1 MKQVQ
6 PFDLGF
12 LRVAAASPQ
21 LRVADVE
28 FNCTQ
33 IAALMRR
40 AVAEKIQVLVFPEL
54 ALCGYTCADLFFQQ
68 LLLEQVEL
76 ALLRLAEISAES
88 DMVVLVGAPLG
99 QGGKL
104 FNCAVVLRNGSI
116 LGVVPKTVLPNTREL
131 SEGRW
136 FSSAYARTSATI
148 GIGEVEVPFG
158 EDLLFQH
165 PEKSECCLGVEICE
179 DAWIASPGSGTMA
192 QAGATLIC
200 NLSASPEILGK
211 ANYRRQLVETQSAR
225 CLAAYVYAAAGAG
238 ESSTDMVFAG
248 HCLIAENGTLLTQS
262 ERFGFADK
270 LISADIDLQRLT
282 LERRA
287 LNSFAASPLQG
298 EFRRVPCSPGTW
310 AGAELQRPVARNPF
324 VPADRA
330 QRADH
335 CAEVFA
341 LQTTAL
347 AQRLRHTGSRCGVIG
362 VSGGLDSTLALLV
375 LVRAFELLGLERSG
389 IIGISMPGFGTSART
404 RNNAEKLI
412 DYLGVRKQ
420 VIRIDAAVRQHFSDI
435 GHDENVHDI
444 TYENAQA
451 RERTQILMDIANQ
464 QGGLVIGTGDLSELA
479 LGWCTYNADHMS
491 MYSVNCG
498 VPKTLVRYMVEW
510 CAQGLFAGP
519 AQEVLADICA
529 TPISPE
535 LLPPAADGAIQQLT
549 EAQVGPYELH
559 DFFLFQVVRNQ
570 FAPRKI
576 LYLAQTAFAG
586 QYSPAQIKRWLH
598 YFYTRFFSQQ
608 FKRSCAPDGPKV
620 GSVALSPRGD
630 WRMPSDASAA
640 LWLAEVEA
648 LDV

>member
-6 PFDLGF
+6 QLDLGL

-28 FNCTQ
+28 FNLKH
-33 IAALMRR
+33 ISALVKR

-68 LLLEQVEL
+68 VLLEQVEL
-76 ALLRLAEISAES
+76 ALLRLTEISAGF
-88 DMVVLVGAPLG
+88 DVVALVGAPLA

-104 FNCAVVLRNGSI
+104 FNCAVVINNGSI
-116 LGVVPKTVLPNTREL
+116 LGVVPKTVLPNVGEF
-131 SEGRW
+131 SEARW
-136 FSSAYARTSATI
+136 FSSAYARTSTTI
-148 GIGEVEVPFG
+148 CVGDAEVPFG

-165 PEKSECCLGVEICE
+165 PHAEECCLGVEICE
-179 DAWIASPGSGTMA
+179 DAWSASPGSGAMA

-200 NLSASPEILGK
+200 NLAASPEVLDT
-211 ANYRRQLVETQSAR
+211 ANYRRKLVETQSTR
-225 CLAAYVYAAAGAG
+225 CLGAYVYASAGSG

-270 LISADIDLQRLT
+270 MISADIDLQHLA

-287 LNSFAASPLQG
+287 TNTFAVSPLAR
-298 EFRRVPCSPGTW
+298 EFRRVSCSVGTW
-310 AGAELQRPVARNPF
+310 AGTELQRTVARNPF
-324 VPADRA
+324 VPADSTERA
-330 QRADH
+330 EH

-347 AQRLRHTGSRCGVIG
+347 VQRLRHTGSSCGVVG

-375 LVRAFELLGLERSG
+375 MVRAFELLGLERSG
-389 IIGISMPGFGTSART
+389 IIGVSMPGFGTTART
-404 RNNAEKLI
+404 QNNAEQLI
-412 DYLGVRKQ
+412 DYLGVSKR
-420 VIRIDAAVRQHFSDI
+420 VISIDAAVHQHFSDI
-435 GHDENVHDI
+435 GHDEDIRDI

-451 RERTQILMDIANQ
+451 RERTQILMDLANQ

-491 MYSVNCG
+491 MYNVNCG
-498 VPKTLVRYMVEW
+498 VPKTLVRYMLEW
-510 CAQGLFAGP
+510 CAKGQQTGP
-519 AQEVLADICA
+519 IREILVDICA

-535 LLPPAADGAIQQLT
+535 LLPPAGDGAIQQLT
-549 EAQVGPYELH
+549 EAHVGPYELH
-559 DFFLFQVVRNQ
+559 DFFLFQMVRNQ

-576 LYLAQTAFAG
+576 MYLARIAFAG
-586 QYSPAQIKRWLH
+586 RYSPEEIKRWLH

-608 FKRSCAPDGPKV
+608 FKRSCIPDGPKV